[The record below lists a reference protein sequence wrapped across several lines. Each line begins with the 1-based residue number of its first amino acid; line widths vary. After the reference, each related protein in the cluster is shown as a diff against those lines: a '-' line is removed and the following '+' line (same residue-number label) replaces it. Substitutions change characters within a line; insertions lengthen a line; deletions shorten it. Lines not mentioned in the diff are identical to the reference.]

1 MSPRVIKN
9 QGARNRRAGHAYE
22 LQLIHEHIDLGFV
35 DCVSS
40 RSESKR
46 MDDKGV
52 DLMFTDPFRI
62 QAKNVAN
69 SIQYDKT
76 IGRMPKG
83 KGMYNLV
90 FHKRGPKQY
99 VIMEKKDWYEI
110 VGMLKKERI
119 I

>member
-1 MSPRVIKN
+1 MPRVIKS

-22 LQLIHEHIDLGFV
+22 LQLIHEHIALGFTE
-35 DCVSS
+35 CVSS

-52 DLMFTDPFRI
+52 DLMFTHPFHV

-76 IGRMPKG
+76 IGRMPKEKG
-83 KGMYNLV
+83 KYNLV
-90 FHKRGPKQY
+90 FHKRGLKQY

-110 VGMLKKERI
+110 VDMLKREKI